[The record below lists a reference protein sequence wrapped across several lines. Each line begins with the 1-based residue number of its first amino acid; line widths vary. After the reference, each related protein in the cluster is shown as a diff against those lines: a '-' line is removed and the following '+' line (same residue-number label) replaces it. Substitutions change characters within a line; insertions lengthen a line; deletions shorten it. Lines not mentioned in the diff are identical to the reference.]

1 MQGKDENW
9 ISHRGDAELIW
20 YHKYLNGLYFAI
32 ITMVTVGYGDISPWT
47 PIEKLYGI
55 LMTLLSCGTFAF
67 SLNTIGTIFT
77 NMS

>member
-1 MQGKDENW
+1 M
-9 ISHRGDAELIW
+9 I
-20 YHKYLNGLYFAI
+20 
-32 ITMVTVGYGDISPWT
+32 TVGYGDICPWT

-67 SLNTIGTIFT
+67 AVNTIGTIFT